1 MITISNRLIG
11 QNDVKRF
18 QNKYSVNVI
27 YQNSFIKLI
36 LEISKFDIW
45 GPGTAIDLP
54 LNKALLACKF
64 SFYIIINSCY
74 CNDSEIDTIIII
86 VLTLLYL

>member
-27 YQNSFIKLI
+27 YQNNFIKLI

-45 GPGTAIDLP
+45 GPGTAID
-54 LNKALLACKF
+54 
-64 SFYIIINSCY
+64 
-74 CNDSEIDTIIII
+74 
-86 VLTLLYL
+86 